1 METVSAGWNEGNSRK
16 VADCFSSQAVYME
29 PPNQQVY
36 VGRDALFEFFGG
48 KQWP

>member
-16 VADCFSSQAVYME
+16 AADCFSSQAVYME

-36 VGRDALFEFFGG
+36 GGRDALSEFFGG